1 MNCFVRPPI
10 IHRTVSDIHRVFC
23 EEQPI
28 ICEHVNRIFNHHI
41 RRNRFIPRQLCCEF
55 NDCCVENIG
64 CCPNMPFAG
73 IQPLFGEPQFADM
86 AEIPGPQVGPQ
97 FTGMDGMAGPQPGTP
112 AFDFQQGQFRR
123 SRRL

>member
-10 IHRTVSDIHRVFC
+10 VFRTTSDIHRTFC

-41 RRNRFIPRQLCCEF
+41 RRNRFIPRQSCCEF
-55 NDCCVENIG
+55 HDCCVENIG

-73 IQPLFGEPQFADM
+73 NQPFIGEPQFGEM
-86 AEIPGPQVGPQ
+86 AGIPGPQVGPQ
-97 FTGMDGMAGPQPGTP
+97 FANMEGMPGPQAGPPT
-112 AFDFQQGQFRR
+112 FDFQQGQFRR
-123 SRRL
+123 NRRV